1 MSMAPHS
8 DFFAWT
14 GVWYFRITMST
25 YWVTCPPI
33 FGALLQCFVFLT
45 VRYMPVCW
53 SSIFQHFPTACYH
66 VNGALF
72 RFFCMD
78 WGLIFSD
85 NNDYILGNM
94 PTNFRDPAAMFSIF
108 NSNIRASFVQKSYA
122 KSAIRYATVRFFLI
136 EEWNY
141 IYCMITLYQNF
152 L

>member
-14 GVWYFRITMST
+14 GGWYFRITMST
-25 YWVTCPPI
+25 YWSRCPPI
-33 FGALLQCFVFLT
+33 FGTPLQCFLFLA
-45 VRYMPVCW
+45 VRYKPVCW
-53 SSIFQHFPTACYH
+53 STIIQHFPIASNLA
-66 VNGALF
+66 NGALF